1 MNRPLNKLVMKYF
14 LRHSPFDEVIMSGR
28 RRSRD
33 SAKRKNRSKKA
44 ISQLSSIIHSPEKYP
59 LKIRN
64 IAVRDTLRITKRHGQ
79 RCESNLRIMF
89 CKVCKSVMS
98 FGSDSRIRIRK
109 SSIIITCERCN
120 SKVRRP
126 IRR

>member
-1 MNRPLNKLVMKYF
+1 
-14 LRHSPFDEVIMSGR
+14 MSGR
-28 RRSRD
+28 RRSKD
-33 SAKRKNRSKKA
+33 SLRRKNRSEKA
-44 ISQLSSIIHSPEKYP
+44 ISQLSNIIKSPNFS

-64 IAVRDTLRITKRHGQ
+64 IAVRDSLKISKRHGQ
-79 RCESNLRIMF
+79 GCEPNVRIIF
-89 CKVCKSVMS
+89 CKVCKSVMN

-109 SSIIITCERCN
+109 SSVITTCERCN